1 MKSNN
6 VLELI
11 KGQDIVIPNILI
23 KNIKLLNLDYKELVF
38 LSFLMMQNSKI
49 LFDIELFSK
58 RLNLE
63 LPEVMGL
70 VSSLTEKK
78 LLEMNVIKNK
88 SGMMCE
94 YLDIDLLYMKLM
106 NLTLGDIEKEKE
118 TEHEE
123 LEKNIYSKVEQEFG
137 RTLSPI
143 ECETIKGWIDSNIK
157 EDLIIEALKE
167 AVLNGVNNLKYIDKI
182 LYEWGKKG
190 YTTSSDVKKKNKKK
204 DEEVKLFDYD
214 WLEDND

>member
-123 LEKNIYSKVEQEFG
+123 LEKNIYSKVEKEFG

-190 YTTSSDVKKKNKKK
+190 YTTSSDVKKRNKKK

>member
-11 KGQDIVIPNILI
+11 KGQDIIIPNILI
-23 KNIKLLNLDYKELVF
+23 KNKNILKIDYEELIF
-38 LSFLMMQNSKI
+38 LSFLMMQNSNI
-49 LFDIELFSK
+49 LFDIELFSS

-63 LPEVMGL
+63 LPDVMKL
-70 VSSLTEKK
+70 VSTLTEKK

-94 YLDIDLLYMKLM
+94 YLSIDLLYIKLM
-106 NLTLGDIEKEKE
+106 NLTLGNIKKEQEEEQEK
-118 TEHEE
+118 
-123 LEKNIYSKVEQEFG
+123 LEKTIYSKVEQEFG

-157 EDLIIEALKE
+157 EELIVEALKE

-190 YTTSSDVKKKNKKK
+190 YTTSSDIKKKSKKK
-204 DEEVKLFDYD
+204 EEEVKLFDYD
-214 WLEDND
+214 WLGDND

>member
-1 MKSNN
+1 
-6 VLELI
+6 
-11 KGQDIVIPNILI
+11 
-23 KNIKLLNLDYKELVF
+23 
-38 LSFLMMQNSKI
+38 MMQNSNI
-49 LFDIELFSK
+49 LFDIELFSS
-58 RLNLE
+58 RLNIE
-63 LPEVMGL
+63 LPDVMKL
-70 VSSLTEKK
+70 VGSLTEKK

-94 YLDIDLLYMKLM
+94 YLSIDLLYMKLM
-106 NLTLGDIEKEKE
+106 NLTLGDIKKEQEEEKKK
-118 TEHEE
+118 
-123 LEKNIYSKVEQEFG
+123 LEKTIYSRVEQEFG

-190 YTTSSDVKKKNKKK
+190 YTTASDIKKKSKKK

-214 WLEDND
+214 WLGDND

>member
-1 MKSNN
+1 
-6 VLELI
+6 
-11 KGQDIVIPNILI
+11 
-23 KNIKLLNLDYKELVF
+23 
-38 LSFLMMQNSKI
+38 
-49 LFDIELFSK
+49 
-58 RLNLE
+58 
-63 LPEVMGL
+63 
-70 VSSLTEKK
+70 
-78 LLEMNVIKNK
+78 MNVIKNK

>member
-78 LLEMNVIKNK
+78 FLEMNVIKNK

-190 YTTSSDVKKKNKKK
+190 YTTSSDVKKRNKKK

>member
-11 KGQDIVIPNILI
+11 RGQDIVVPSILI
-23 KNIKLLNLDYKELVF
+23 KNMKLLNLDYKELVF

-94 YLDIDLLYMKLM
+94 YLSLDLLYMKLM

-118 TEHEE
+118 AEHEE

-190 YTTSSDVKKKNKKK
+190 YITSSDVKKKSKKK
-204 DEEVKLFDYD
+204 EEEVKLFDYD
-214 WLEDND
+214 WLGDND

>member
-190 YTTSSDVKKKNKKK
+190 YTTSSDVKKKNKQK

>member
-190 YTTSSDVKKKNKKK
+190 YTTSSDVKKRNKKK